1 MARYTFKLPDIGEG
15 GVEAE
20 IAAWRVAV
28 GDRVAE
34 DGPLVDVMTNKA
46 TVEMYSPVAGTVL
59 SLNGQVGD
67 IVPVGSDLVVFEVE
81 GAEVA
86 TQTPIGAAPTR
97 AIVESPAGF
106 RLAPAELRDE
116 PVQAVESSFPT
127 AVESKADR
135 RPLCSP
141 SVRQRARELGIE
153 LKLVSGS
160 GPAGRIGHAD
170 LEAFLEARR
179 QGGATRAASPRAA
192 AHDEI
197 TEIKIIGLRRKIA
210 EKMQDS
216 TRRIPHFTYV
226 EEVDVT
232 ELESLRG
239 HLNATKTAGEP
250 KLTPLPFLMRALV
263 EVLRD
268 SPQINARFDD
278 EAGLLRRYRAV
289 HIGIATQ
296 TPNGLMAPV
305 VRHAQTLDVWQSARE
320 VLRLAEAARSG
331 KASAEE
337 LSGGTITLTS
347 LGPLGGIAAT
357 PVINHPEVA
366 IVGPNKIVE
375 RPVVIGDRIVIR
387 KMMNLSCS
395 FDHRIVDG
403 YDAAAFTQKVKAMLE
418 HPATLFMD
426 RS

>member
-268 SPQINARFDD
+268 FPQINARFDD